1 MMSLKE
7 TLSIMVVDD
16 MSTSRGLI
24 TMALD
29 EIGLK
34 RIDFQSN
41 GQDALRAIAAK
52 PVHMVISDYNMPGL
66 DGLQL
71 LEALRLNKMTSRIG
85 FILVSGRL
93 DETIITNGRKLG
105 MNNFLRKPFSTPQL
119 RQCLEAVVGKL

>member
-1 MMSLKE
+1 MSLKE

-29 EIGLK
+29 EIGVK
-34 RIDFQSN
+34 RVDFQSN

-71 LEALRLNKMTSRIG
+71 LEALRLNKMTARIG

-93 DETIITNGRKLG
+93 DEAIITNGRKLG

>member
-1 MMSLKE
+1 MSLKE

-29 EIGLK
+29 EIGVK
-34 RIDFQSN
+34 RVDFQSN

>member
-1 MMSLKE
+1 MSLKE

-29 EIGLK
+29 EIGVK
-34 RIDFQSN
+34 RVDFQSN
-41 GQDALRAIAAK
+41 GHDALRAIAAK

>member
-1 MMSLKE
+1 MSLKE

-29 EIGLK
+29 EIGVK
-34 RIDFQSN
+34 RVDFQSN

-93 DETIITNGRKLG
+93 DEAIITNGRKLG